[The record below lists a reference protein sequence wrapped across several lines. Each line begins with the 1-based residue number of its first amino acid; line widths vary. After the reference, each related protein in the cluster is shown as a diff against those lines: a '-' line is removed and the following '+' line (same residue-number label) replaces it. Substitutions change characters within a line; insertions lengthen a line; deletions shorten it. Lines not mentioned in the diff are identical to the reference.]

1 MPAMPLLRHRRP
13 GFAAVLA
20 FVLSGVGAEAQSIGS
35 LNRTG
40 SGARAAGMANA
51 FVAVSDDGTAASWNP
66 AGLAQLRRPEL
77 SFVNGTFDRDF
88 SREGF
93 RSPDGAY
100 AYSSSASRFNGN
112 NPEFASLAVPAT
124 LWGRPVTFQVD
135 WRRQYQ
141 FGGRFEAEVLR
152 FPTRTVGEDQQIS
165 FDERGSGQIDL
176 WSLAGAVRVS
186 RRTYLGLSGSLW
198 RGEWDFSTSVAQTPV
213 PATAPTTFLIT
224 RQGQRFDGA
233 NVTAGLLVDHGAVRF
248 GAVVKSAFRADY
260 SQYGEFVS
268 SRLPARR
275 EELGGLKAR
284 VPWSIALGTA
294 VRPGRGWTVALDLTR
309 DAWSRFAIEGAP
321 GVGDLGFFDGLRL
334 SESATRDTVSVNLGV
349 EKLFPRDGRVIP
361 LRFGVA
367 YEPQGPR
374 DVVTRDP
381 QDYVF
386 VAAGSGYNTNR
397 VKVDF
402 AVQYG
407 WNSYLAT
414 AYFGSEPRPSP
425 RAHDAVGRV
434 ASHEWRFKFSVIY
447 RFTDADKLLEKLKK
461 AF

>member
-1 MPAMPLLRHRRP
+1 MWRFPRTCL
-13 GFAAVLA
+13 VLCA
-20 FVLSGVGAEAQSIGS
+20 LACAPAEAQSIGS

-100 AYSSSASRFNGN
+100 TYSSSASRFNGN

-124 LWGRPVTFQVD
+124 LWGRPFTFQVD

-141 FGGRFEAEVLR
+141 FGGRFEAELLR
-152 FPTRTVGEDQQIS
+152 FPTRAVGEDLRLS
-165 FDERGSGQIDL
+165 YDERGSGQIDL

-186 RRTYLGLSGSLW
+186 RRTYLGVSGSLW
-198 RGEWDFSTSVAQTPV
+198 RGEWDFTTSLAQTPV
-213 PATAPTTFLIT
+213 PPVAPSTFATT

-233 NVTAGLLVDHGAVRF
+233 NATVGLLVDHGVVRF
-248 GAVVKSAFRADY
+248 GAVAKSAFRADY
-260 SQYGEFVS
+260 GQYGEVVS
-268 SRLPARR
+268 SLIPARR
-275 EELGGLKAR
+275 EELSGLKAR
-284 VPWSIALGTA
+284 VPWSVALGAA
-294 VRPGRGWTVALDLTR
+294 VRPGGGWTVALDLTR
-309 DAWSRFAIEGAP
+309 DAWSRFAVEGAP
-321 GVGDLGFFDGLRL
+321 GGVDLGFFDGLRL
-334 SESATRDTVSVNLGV
+334 TESATRDTVSVNLGA

-386 VAAGSGYNTNR
+386 LAVGSGYNTNR

-414 AYFGSEPRPSP
+414 AYFDPEPRPSP
-425 RAHDAVGRV
+425 RAHDAIGRV
-434 ASHEWRFKFSVIY
+434 ASREWRLKFSAIY
-447 RFTDADKLLEKLKK
+447 RFTDSDKLMEKLKK
-461 AF
+461 VF